1 MRIILGSGSP
11 ARLTTLHAAGLEPE
25 VLVSDV
31 DEDAITAPTTPLLTL
46 ALALAK
52 GEAVLQT
59 LATPKSGPGVPLSQV
74 AEPTIVIACDTMLEM
89 DGCSHGKPGTTE
101 AALER
106 LKAMSG
112 GVGQLHTGHF
122 VAFLPSGA
130 AEMGDIR
137 TGTRV
142 ATTTVHFAR
151 MSEDDINWY
160 AATGEPLHVAGSFT
174 IDGYG
179 GPFIERIEGD
189 PHNVVGISLPLVRTM
204 LLDLG
209 VQWPQLFA

>member
-1 MRIILGSGSP
+1 
-11 ARLTTLHAAGLEPE
+11 

-31 DEDAITAPTTPLLTL
+31 DEDAITAPNTPLLTL

-52 GEAVLQT
+52 GEAVLQA
-59 LATPKSGPGVPLSQV
+59 LAGVSSGSGLTSGPLSGLLSGLLSGRAV
-74 AEPTIVIACDTMLEM
+74 EPTIVIACDTLLEM
-89 DGCSHGKPGTTE
+89 DGRSHGKPGTIE
-101 AALER
+101 IALDR
-106 LKAMSG
+106 LKSMSG
-112 GVGQLHTGHF
+112 GVGELHTGHF
-122 VAFLPSGA
+122 VAYLPSGV

-137 TGTRV
+137 TSTRV
-142 ATTTVHFAR
+142 ATTTVHFAQ
-151 MSEDDINWY
+151 MSKADIDWY
-160 AATGEPLHVAGSFT
+160 AAAGEPLHVAGSFT

-209 VQWPQLFA
+209 VEWPQLFA

>member
-1 MRIILGSGSP
+1 
-11 ARLTTLHAAGLEPE
+11 LEPE